1 MDTLITTILTSTVVS
16 TIFLA
21 LSNIFIDQRK
31 RSVEYITNERAKWR
45 NDIRRIS
52 GEIMEADETNLYKP
66 LTELKVRI
74 NAYDKYCG
82 NKRIKND
89 TLIWRC
95 IENCEENCGDIELLN
110 IYKKNLVLYLSLML
124 KYDWDRSKKEVEID
138 KNKVLKYVFFACQ
151 VIIFSVIMLSTKKG
165 IYYSIPLF
173 QGYIL
178 FNVSSYMLLEM
189 NKKIQ
194 NISKF
199 YYIWGEWIIHVLTA
213 ILIAFLTIFIFN
225 KIDIEI
231 SGKIL
236 KDKGF
241 KTLFSIMAL
250 LPTQVIMLFN
260 LIESSFSLYQVQYY
274 MSIAKQSQNMYEEVN
289 RLLEGRKKNKKKG
302 KKKNTK

>member
-31 RSVEYITNERAKWR
+31 RSAEYITNERAKWR
-45 NDIRRIS
+45 NDIRKIS
-52 GEIMEADETNLYKP
+52 SEIMEADETNLFKP

-74 NAYDKYCG
+74 NAYDKYY
-82 NKRIKND
+82 KDIRIKND
-89 TLIWRC
+89 TLIWIC
-95 IENCEENCGDIELLN
+95 IECCEENCKDIELLN

-178 FNVSSYMLLEM
+178 FNVSSYLLLEM
-189 NKKIQ
+189 SKKIQ
-194 NISKF
+194 NKSKF
-199 YYIWGEWIIHVLTA
+199 FNIWGEWIIHILTA
-213 ILIAFLTIFIFN
+213 ILIAFLTISIFS
-225 KIDIEI
+225 KIDIEF
-231 SGKIL
+231 SSKIL

-241 KTLFSIMAL
+241 KTIISMMAL
-250 LPTQVIMLFN
+250 LPTEVIMLFN
-260 LIESSFSLYQVQYY
+260 LIECRFSLYQRQYY
-274 MSIAKQSQNMYEEVN
+274 MSIAEQSQNMYEEV
-289 RLLEGRKKNKKKG
+289 
-302 KKKNTK
+302 